1 VDAAFPSPG
10 LPATF
15 LIGSDG
21 ILIGAVYGGLGPQDI
36 DALLD
41 RYLTG

>member
-1 VDAAFPSPG
+1 MDAAFPSPG

-21 ILIGAVYGGLGPQDI
+21 TLLGAVYGGLGPEDI
-36 DALLD
+36 EELVA
-41 RYLTG
+41 RYLAG